1 MDSVIFRNDDVNPNT
16 NFKDLSDLYCEIGEN
31 VPGCRIIS
39 CFNFFAR
46 TCESGS
52 VYSGVPFKDKP
63 VNWFYDVNRVL
74 NPYLV
79 SGDCASHGLFHIDH
93 TKVSKDTQEMSIL
106 SSCRLLKVKTFVP
119 PFNRFNEDT
128 IDICK
133 ENDIWL
139 VGLQEKW
146 KSIEHEEFDPN
157 HKYWYFHSWRFNSK
171 IMGNIFNGYRS
182 NLGQLQRSIN
192 GAAR

>member
-1 MDSVIFRNDDVNPNT
+1 MGGLVLRNDDVNPNT
-16 NFKDLSDLYCEIGEN
+16 DFKDMADLYCDISEYIPN
-31 VPGCRIIS
+31 CRIIS

-52 VYSGVPFKDKP
+52 VYPCVPFKDRP
-63 VNWFYDVNRVL
+63 VNWFYSVNRVL

-93 TKVSKDTQEMSIL
+93 TKVGRETQEMSIL
-106 SSCRLLKVKTFVP
+106 SSCNMLKVKTFVP

-139 VGLQEKW
+139 VGLDEKW
-146 KSIEHEEFDPN
+146 KSIEHEEFDPSY
-157 HKYWYFHSWRFNSK
+157 KYWYFHSWRFN
-171 IMGNIFNGYRS
+171 
-182 NLGQLQRSIN
+182 QRSLRKVLSGSSVN
-192 GAAR
+192 VG